1 MTTRRRFADHRHSTR
16 VLGLLLALGLGFP
29 PPLAGQQPGPSP
41 ALGPSLE
48 VAVTKPL
55 MGENYDLVSG
65 LVDVKA
71 RIPWHGDVGWIVRG
85 GLAYSTSGRTRSATF
100 ANPAVGVRVRPGGV
114 PLEVLVSPPL
124 SRELGDDDFA
134 TDMALLSDIVH
145 RERYLVGRWGV
156 SLAAVPHIVF
166 RDGSVADVEVG
177 AVALPPHGVSGTDV
191 RARFGASIGLG
202 FTRAVQA
209 GGRFTGTLRLT
220 GKGSFDQRAQQDL
233 AVLLRFVR
241 LRGQPEV
248 SFRLPVDI
256 DLQDYVTGVFGL
268 RVRF

>member
-1 MTTRRRFADHRHSTR
+1 MTTRRRPLVHGRWPWVAGA
-16 VLGLLLALGLGFP
+16 VVALGLAFP
-29 PPLAGQQPGPSP
+29 PVLAGQLPETPR
-41 ALGPSLE
+41 PSLE
-48 VAVTKPL
+48 VVATKPL
-55 MGENYDLVSG
+55 MGENYDRVSG
-65 LVDVKA
+65 LLALEVRVPRSAD
-71 RIPWHGDVGWIVRG
+71 GGWILRG
-85 GLAYSTSGRTRSATF
+85 GLAYSTAGRTRSATL
-100 ANPAVGVRVRPGGV
+100 ANPAVGAWGHPGGV
-114 PLEVLVSPPL
+114 PLELLVSLPL
-124 SRELGDDDFA
+124 SREMGDDDFA

-156 SLAAVPHIVF
+156 SLAAVPHFVF
-166 RDGSVADVEVG
+166 RDGSVADVELG
-177 AVALPPHGVSGTDV
+177 AVALPPHGASGTDV

-241 LRGQPEV
+241 MRGQPEL
-248 SFRLPVDI
+248 SFRLPIDI
-256 DLQDYVTGVFGL
+256 DLQDYVTGVVGL